1 MAVVASISQQI
12 WDMKYRLK
20 GPSGGTLLVAFI
32 LNDPGQLTPDAGWL
46 SGNLS
51 LCWRFRDRWSLGGEE
66 VLQDRNPSGT
76 CGTAY
81 DNSNRNLLRNTN
93 I

>member
-1 MAVVASISQQI
+1 MPGGSV
-12 WDMKYRLK
+12 
-20 GPSGGTLLVAFI
+20 GTLAF
-32 LNDPGQLTPDAGWL
+32 AG
-46 SGNLS
+46 
-51 LCWRFRDRWSLGGEE
+51 RFRDRWSLGGEE

-81 DNSNRNLLRNTN
+81 DTSNRNLLRNTN